1 MSNEHTPE
9 PEHHPDN
16 HPEHFTM
23 SFLGHLTELRQRL
36 IYAIA
41 SVSIIFLAL
50 VGFSKHIYSF
60 VATPVLDVLPQGA
73 EMIATEVTSTLFAPL
88 KLTFFL
94 SLVLAMPIILHQA
107 WSFISPGL
115 YRHEKR
121 IAIPMLLSSI
131 VLFYLGIGF
140 AFYIVLPILM
150 GFFSA
155 IGPEGVAFMPDIQ
168 HYLNMVMKL
177 FFAFGLA
184 FEIPVAL
191 MLLIWS
197 NVVSIQ
203 TIKAKR
209 AYVIVGCFIIA
220 MLLTPP
226 DIFSQTLL
234 AIPMWGLFELG
245 LLMASWLGLESKE
258 NL

>member
-1 MSNEHTPE
+1 MSNEKR
-9 PEHHPDN
+9 PDSN
-16 HPEHFTM
+16 QPEHFTM
-23 SFLGHLTELRQRL
+23 SFMGHLTELRHRL
-36 IYAIA
+36 ILAITNIA
-41 SVSIIFLAL
+41 VIFFAL
-50 VGFSKHIYSF
+50 VWFAQEIYEF
-60 VATPVLDVLPQGA
+60 VAIPVLEVLPQGA
-73 EMIATEVTSTLFAPL
+73 EMIATEITSTLFAPL

-94 SLVLAMPIILHQA
+94 SLILAMPLILHQA

-115 YRHEKR
+115 YQNEKR
-121 IAIPMLLSSI
+121 IAIPLLLSSI
-131 VLFYLGIGF
+131 LLFYLGIGF
-140 AFYIVLPILM
+140 AYIIVLPILM
-150 GFFSA
+150 GFFSV

-197 NVVSIQ
+197 GVVSAQ
-203 TIKAKR
+203 DIKAKR
-209 AYVIVGCFIIA
+209 SYVVVGCFIVA

-234 AIPMWGLFELG
+234 AIPMWALFEVG
-245 LLMASWLGLESKE
+245 LLMATWLGLESKQDQQ
-258 NL
+258 